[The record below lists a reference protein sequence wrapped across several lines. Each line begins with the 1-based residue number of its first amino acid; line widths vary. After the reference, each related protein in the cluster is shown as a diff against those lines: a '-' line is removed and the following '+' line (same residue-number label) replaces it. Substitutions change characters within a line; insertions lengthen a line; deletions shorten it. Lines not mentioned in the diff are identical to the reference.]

1 MASTIPRV
9 TLTGLA
15 KFMMATSS
23 QQRAILHK
31 YKFDEPE
38 SAAVRKYYREAYN
51 TLHRYYRGNRQVS
64 WLYSEADALESQA
77 TPLNQQM
84 ELRIENNADTIRQ
97 FATCFD
103 RSIKDQETLPVLSY
117 SHANLFV
124 RVTTDVFG
132 KEKGH
137 DRLIKFH
144 FAKPYN
150 DQPERYAK
158 IVCQV
163 MYEAAVSAGLPLQSS
178 AMRLWDRHTCK
189 EYKLARVGARMAK
202 EIEDACTAIVAIWP
216 TL

>member
-1 MASTIPRV
+1 MASTTPRV

-51 TLHRYYRGNRQVS
+51 TLHRYYIGDHQVP
-64 WLYSEADALESQA
+64 WLYGEADALESQA
-77 TPLNQQM
+77 TPLNRQM

-97 FATCFD
+97 FAQCFS
-103 RSIKDQETLPVLSY
+103 RSITDQEAPPVLSY

-124 RVTTDVFG
+124 KVTPDVFG
-132 KEKGH
+132 KEKGR

-144 FAKPYN
+144 FARPYN
-150 DQPERYAK
+150 DQPERFAK

-163 MYEAAVSAGLPLQSS
+163 MYEAAVDAGLSLPSS
-178 AMRLWDRHTCK
+178 AIRLWDRHTCK
-189 EYKLARVGARMAK
+189 EYKLARVGARMTK
-202 EIEDACTAIVAIWP
+202 EIEDACTAVVAIWP